1 MVFLTP
7 LFLLG
12 LFAAL
17 IPVAIHLIRR
27 EKPPKMMFSTV
38 RFLKKTSRKLVLF
51 QHLQQLLLLALRAGL
66 IALLV
71 FAFARPLIN
80 QSVARLLDSDP
91 QSAVLLLDVSMSMRY
106 EDVFEDARN
115 EALDLLGDFNA
126 GDEVALVT
134 FDESVGMVR
143 EFNTDLGSVG
153 ALLREVEPGYGATNF
168 MPALRLANQLLESS
182 RFENRALYLIS
193 DFQEGG
199 MANVEEDWKLAPGI
213 RFGGIDVGVAESVN
227 LTLTDVRSPEQL
239 LEDELEQQILA
250 RVRSTGSLFRE
261 RADLSLFI
269 DGQVVDSQ
277 SVELDDRSERVVSFN
292 ASFPEQG
299 SHIGR
304 IELAGDDFFPDNSW
318 YFTVD
323 VLPGIRIL
331 LINGESSDQWF
342 DDEGHWFALAV
353 GSSGE
358 SPFRLQA
365 LEPAE
370 LSAAALAQN
379 DVAVLLNVGALS
391 DGQAGDLADYVRG
404 GGALLI
410 APGDQVDPEA
420 FNRQFAGIS
429 PATLASP
436 DPADAGDYLV
446 IADYDRRH
454 PVFRSLDT
462 DWSARFQDHWRLAP
476 NAEADVLMQFDN
488 AMPALVEQ
496 EFGEGKVLLFAS
508 SMDLEWNNLP
518 LQGLFLPFVHETLRH
533 LVQPELKQ
541 RSYQV
546 GDRFSVDINGSGAVT
561 AAQGPDGAALTF
573 GNENFV
579 VEADMPGIIQAQ
591 VDGVRQ
597 NFAVNTDAGE
607 STLARVAVAT
617 LTDAIINP
625 DTDVVR
631 SREVQMAELVE
642 ELERPQRIWWWIL
655 GLAMLL
661 LLAESVL
668 ANRTYR

>member
-1 MVFLTP
+1 MIFLSP

-12 LFAAL
+12 LFAAA

-27 EKPPKMMFSTV
+27 EKPPKLLFSTV

-51 QHLQQLLLLALRAGL
+51 QQLRQLLLLALRAGL

-91 QSAVLLLDVSMSMRY
+91 RSAVLLLDVSMSMRY

-115 EALDLLGDFNA
+115 EALDLIDDLDA

-143 EFNTDLGSVG
+143 EFNTDLDSVR
-153 ALLREVEPGYGATNF
+153 ALLRETEPGYGATSY

-182 RFENRALYLIS
+182 RFENRALHLIS
-193 DFQEGG
+193 DFQEAG
-199 MANVEEDWKLAPGI
+199 MASFEEGWKLAPGI
-213 RFGGIDVGVAESVN
+213 RFSGIDVGMPESVN
-227 LTLTDVRSPEQL
+227 LALTDVRSPEQL

-250 RVRSTGSLFRE
+250 RIRSTGAVFRE
-261 RADLSLFI
+261 RADVSLLLN
-269 DGQVVDSQ
+269 GEVVDSQ
-277 SVELDDRSERVVSFN
+277 SVELDDRSERVVAFN
-292 ASFPEQG
+292 ARFPEQG

-304 IELAGDDFFPDNSW
+304 IQLAGDNFNVDNSW

-331 LINGESSDQWF
+331 LVNGEASSQWF
-342 DDEGHWFALAV
+342 EDEGHWFSLAV
-353 GSSGE
+353 GGSGE

-365 LEPAE
+365 LEPAA
-370 LSAAALAQN
+370 LSAAALARN
-379 DVAVLLNVGALS
+379 DVTVLLNVGDLS
-391 DGQAGDLADYVRG
+391 DSQANDLAEYVDG

-410 APGDQVDPEA
+410 APGDQVAPEL

-429 PATLASP
+429 PATLTSS
-436 DPADAGDYLV
+436 DLADAGDYLV

-476 NAEADVLMQFDN
+476 NADADVLMQFDN

-496 EFGEGKVLLFAS
+496 DFGEGKVLLFAS

-518 LQGLFLPFVHETLRH
+518 LQGLFLPFIHETLRH
-533 LVQPELKQ
+533 LAQPQFKQ

-546 GDRFSVDINGSGAVT
+546 GDRFSLDLNGSGAVA
-561 AAQGPDGAALTF
+561 AAQGPNGQALEF
-573 GNENFV
+573 GGGNFV
-579 VEADMPGIIQAQ
+579 VEADMPGIIRAQ
-591 VDGVRQ
+591 IDGAEQ
-597 NFAVNTDAGE
+597 NFAVNTDAAE
-607 STLARVAVAT
+607 SNLARVAAAA

-625 DTDVVR
+625 DTDIVR
-631 SREVQMAELVE
+631 SREAQMAELVE
-642 ELERPQRIWWWIL
+642 ELERPQRVWWWIL
-655 GLAMLL
+655 GLTMLL

>member
-17 IPVAIHLIRR
+17 IPVAIHLIRK
-27 EKPPKMMFSTV
+27 EKPPKLLFSTV

-51 QHLQQLLLLALRAGL
+51 QQLQQLLLMALRAGL

-91 QSAVLLLDVSMSMRY
+91 QSAVLLFDISMSMRY
-106 EDVFEDARN
+106 EDVFDEARDQ
-115 EALDLLGDFNA
+115 ALNLLNDFNA

-143 EFNTDLGSVG
+143 EFNTDLDSVR
-153 ALLREVEPGYGATNF
+153 ALLREIGPGYGATSF

-193 DFQEGG
+193 DFQQAG
-199 MANVEEDWKLAPGI
+199 MESVEEDWKLAPGV
-213 RFGGIDVGVAESVN
+213 RFSGIDVGRPESVN

-250 RVRSTGSLFRE
+250 RVRSTGTLFRE
-261 RADLSLFI
+261 RAEVNLLVN
-269 DGQVVDSQ
+269 GQVVDSQ
-277 SVELDDRSERVVSFN
+277 SVELDDRSERVVTFS
-292 ASFPEQG
+292 AEFPEQG

-304 IELAGDDFFPDNSW
+304 IQLVGDDFSADNSW

-323 VLPGIRIL
+323 VRPGIRVL
-331 LINGESSDQWF
+331 LVNGEASDQWF
-342 DDEGHWFALAV
+342 DDEGHWFSLAV
-353 GSSGE
+353 SSSGE

-365 LEPAE
+365 MEPAD
-370 LSAAALAQN
+370 LSAAALRQN
-379 DVAVLLNVGALS
+379 DVAVLLNVGGLNNS
-391 DGQAGDLADYVRG
+391 QAEDLGEYVRG

-410 APGDQVDPEA
+410 APGDQVVPER
-420 FNRQFAGIS
+420 FNQQFADIS
-429 PATLASP
+429 PAALQAP
-436 DPADAGDYLV
+436 DMADVGDYVV

-462 DWSARFQDHWRLAP
+462 DWSARFQDHWRLSP
-476 NAEADVLMQFDN
+476 NPEADVLMQFDN

-496 EFGEGKVLLFAS
+496 EFGDGKVLLFAS
-508 SMDLEWNNLP
+508 AMDLEWNNLA
-518 LQGLFLPFVHETLRH
+518 LQGLFLPFIHETLRH
-533 LVQPELKQ
+533 LVQPEFKQ

-546 GDRFSVDINGSGAVT
+546 GDRFSVDVNGSRLVT
-561 AAQGPDGAALTF
+561 EVQGPNGEALEF

-579 VEADMPGIIQAQ
+579 VEASEPGIIRAE
-591 VDGVRQ
+591 VDGAEQ
-597 NFAVNTDAGE
+597 NFAVNANARE

-655 GLAMLL
+655 GLVMLL
-661 LLAESVL
+661 LLTESVL

>member
-27 EKPPKMMFSTV
+27 EKPPKLLFSTV

-51 QHLQQLLLLALRAGL
+51 QQLQQLLLMALRAGL

-91 QSAVLLLDVSMSMRY
+91 QSAVLLFDISMSMRY
-106 EDVFEDARN
+106 EDVFDEARDQ
-115 EALDLLGDFNA
+115 ALDLLNDLNA
-126 GDEVALVT
+126 GDEAALVT

-143 EFNTDLGSVG
+143 EFNTDLDSVR
-153 ALLREVEPGYGATNF
+153 ALLREIEPGYGATSF

-193 DFQEGG
+193 DFQQAG
-199 MANVEEDWKLAPGI
+199 MESVEEDWKLAPGV
-213 RFGGIDVGVAESVN
+213 RFSGIDVGRPESVN

-250 RVRSTGSLFRE
+250 RVRSTGTLFRE
-261 RADLSLFI
+261 RAEVNLLVN
-269 DGQVVDSQ
+269 GQVVDSQ
-277 SVELDDRSERVVSFN
+277 SVELDDRSERVVTFS
-292 ASFPEQG
+292 AEFPEQG

-304 IELAGDDFFPDNSW
+304 IQLVGDDFSADNSW

-323 VLPGIRIL
+323 VRPGIRVL
-331 LINGESSDQWF
+331 LVNGEASDQWF
-342 DDEGHWFALAV
+342 DDEGHWFSLAV
-353 GSSGE
+353 SSSGE

-365 LEPAE
+365 MEPAD
-370 LSAAALAQN
+370 LSAAALRQN
-379 DVAVLLNVGALS
+379 DVAVLLNVGGLS
-391 DGQAGDLADYVRG
+391 NSQAEDLGEYVRG

-410 APGDQVDPEA
+410 APGDQVVPER
-420 FNRQFAGIS
+420 FNQQFADIS
-429 PATLASP
+429 PAALQAP
-436 DPADAGDYLV
+436 DMADVGDYVV

-462 DWSARFQDHWRLAP
+462 DWSARFQDHWRLSP
-476 NAEADVLMQFDN
+476 NPEADVLMQFDN

-496 EFGEGKVLLFAS
+496 EFGDGKVLLFAS
-508 SMDLEWNNLP
+508 AMDLEWNNLA
-518 LQGLFLPFVHETLRH
+518 LQGLFLPFIHETLRH
-533 LVQPELKQ
+533 LVQPEFKQ

-546 GDRFSVDINGSGAVT
+546 GDRFSVDVNGSRLVT
-561 AAQGPDGAALTF
+561 EVQGPNGEALEF

-579 VEADMPGIIQAQ
+579 VEASEPGIIRAE
-591 VDGVRQ
+591 VDGAEQ
-597 NFAVNTDAGE
+597 NFAVNANARE

-655 GLAMLL
+655 GLVMLL
-661 LLAESVL
+661 LLTESVL

>member
-27 EKPPKMMFSTV
+27 EKPPKLLFSTV

-51 QHLQQLLLLALRAGL
+51 QQLRQLLLLALRAGL

-91 QSAVLLLDVSMSMRY
+91 RSAVLLLDVSMSMQY
-106 EDVFEDARN
+106 EDVFDDAR
-115 EALDLLGDFNA
+115 EAALDLLGELSA
-126 GDEVALVT
+126 GDEVALVS
-134 FDESVGMVR
+134 FGESVGMVR
-143 EFNTDLGSVG
+143 EFNTDLDSVR
-153 ALLREVEPGYGATNF
+153 ALLREIEPGYGATSF

-193 DFQEGG
+193 DFQEVG
-199 MANVEEDWKLAPGI
+199 MANVEENWKLAPGI
-213 RFGGIDVGVAESVN
+213 RFSGIDVGRPESVN

-250 RVRSTGSLFRE
+250 RIRSTGTLFRE
-261 RADLSLFI
+261 RADVSLLVN
-269 DGQVVDSQ
+269 GEVVDSQ
-277 SVELDDRSERVVSFN
+277 SVALDDRSERVVTFT
-292 ASFPEQG
+292 ARFPEQG

-304 IELAGDDFFPDNSW
+304 IQLSGDDFPVDNSR

-331 LINGESSDQWF
+331 LVNGEASDQWF
-342 DDEGHWFALAV
+342 DDEGHWFSLAV
-353 GSSGE
+353 NSSGE
-358 SPFRLQA
+358 SPFRLQTM
-365 LEPAE
+365 EPAE
-370 LSAAALAQN
+370 LSAAALRQN
-379 DVAVLLNVGALS
+379 DVAVLLNVGDLS
-391 DGQAGDLADYVRG
+391 DGQAGDLAEYVRG

-410 APGDQVDPEA
+410 APGDQIAPES

-429 PATLASP
+429 PATLENPGQAS
-436 DPADAGDYLV
+436 AGDYLV

-454 PVFRSLDT
+454 PVFRSLNT
-462 DWSARFQDHWRLAP
+462 DWPARFQDHWQLIP
-476 NAEADVLMQFDN
+476 NADADVLMQFDN

-508 SMDLEWNNLP
+508 AMDLEWNNLP

-546 GDRFSVDINGSGAVT
+546 GDRFSVDINGSGVVAG
-561 AAQGPDGAALTF
+561 AQGPNGEALEF

-579 VEADMPGIIQAQ
+579 VEADTPGIIRAQ
-591 VDGVRQ
+591 VDGAEQR
-597 NFAVNTDAGE
+597 FAVNTESGE
-607 STLARVAVAT
+607 STLSRVAVAT
-617 LTDAIINP
+617 LSDAIINP

-655 GLAMLL
+655 ALAMLL
-661 LLAESVL
+661 LLTESVL

>member
-27 EKPPKMMFSTV
+27 EKPPKLLFSTV
-38 RFLKKTSRKLVLF
+38 RFLKQTSRKLVLF

-91 QSAVLLLDVSMSMRY
+91 QSAVLLLDVSMSMQY
-106 EDVFEDARN
+106 EDVFDDAR
-115 EALDLLGDFNA
+115 EAALGLLGDLSA

-134 FDESVGMVR
+134 FGESVGTVR
-143 EFNTDLGSVG
+143 EFNTDLDSVR
-153 ALLREVEPGYGATNF
+153 ALLQEIEPGYGATSF

-193 DFQEGG
+193 DFQEVG
-199 MANVEEDWKLAPGI
+199 MASVEENWKLAPGI
-213 RFGGIDVGVAESVN
+213 RFSGIDVGRPESVN

-250 RVRSTGSLFRE
+250 RIRSTGTLFRE
-261 RADLSLFI
+261 RADVSLLVN
-269 DGQVVDSQ
+269 GEVVDSQ
-277 SVELDDRSERVVSFN
+277 SVALDDRSERVVTFT
-292 ASFPEQG
+292 AQFPEQG

-304 IELAGDDFFPDNSW
+304 IQLSGDDFQVDNSR

-331 LINGESSDQWF
+331 LVNGEASDQWF
-342 DDEGHWFALAV
+342 DDEGHWFSLAV
-353 GSSGE
+353 NSSGE
-358 SPFRLQA
+358 SPFRLQTM
-365 LEPAE
+365 EPAE
-370 LSAAALAQN
+370 LSAAALRQN
-379 DVAVLLNVGALS
+379 DVAVLLNVGNLS
-391 DGQAGDLADYVRG
+391 DGQAGDLAEYVRG

-410 APGDQVDPEA
+410 APGDQIVPEL

-429 PATLASP
+429 PASLESP
-436 DPADAGDYLV
+436 DQASAGDYLV

-454 PVFRSLDT
+454 PVFRSLNT
-462 DWSARFQDHWRLAP
+462 DWPARFQDHWQLNP

-496 EFGEGKVLLFAS
+496 EIGEGKVLLFAS
-508 SMDLEWNNLP
+508 AMDLEWNNLP

-546 GDRFSVDINGSGAVT
+546 GDRFSVDINGSGVVAG
-561 AAQGPDGAALTF
+561 AQGPNGEALEF

-579 VEADMPGIIQAQ
+579 VEAEAPGIIRAQ
-591 VDGVRQ
+591 VDGAEQR
-597 NFAVNTDAGE
+597 FAVNTESGE
-607 STLARVAVAT
+607 STLSRVAVAT
-617 LTDAIINP
+617 LSDAIINP

-655 GLAMLL
+655 ALVMLL